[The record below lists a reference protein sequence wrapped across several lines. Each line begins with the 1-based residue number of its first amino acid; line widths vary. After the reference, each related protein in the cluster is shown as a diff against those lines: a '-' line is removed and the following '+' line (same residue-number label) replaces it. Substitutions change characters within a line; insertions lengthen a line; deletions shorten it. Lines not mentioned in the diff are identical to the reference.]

1 MSNLKYWYIDDEE
14 GSPEATTIRT
24 LNSTGV
30 EAEQLSLKNIRDF
43 GDLKNRI
50 IDLTKEDFGGLIL
63 DLRLDGQG
71 DYPTAFNATALA
83 QELRSV
89 SSMKITSIYPI
100 ILTST
105 EEKIK
110 ETYNTDKSSHDL
122 FDYKM
127 HKSSENWE
135 KRSKKLISLAN
146 GYKIIDNTPFNGV
159 SSDSKLYNLLGKKL
173 PDIRDTRVVEKLV
186 ELMDQ
191 SDKHHFINFII
202 KQFFHFTGPLVNKR
216 ILFARLGLYIDDL
229 SHDNITAILDLF
241 LDAKYTGVFAEGWD
255 RWWEVDIETVLKE
268 SFQTNFSFIS
278 AEDRVNILN
287 DKLGLNLKPFEGL
300 KFNSSTEY
308 STICEATKKPIDH
321 LEGFRVKTSHDYL
334 PWQIYKYLSL
344 FAFLE
349 RERADEIRPHPL
361 EIDKIK
367 SVREELGI

>member
-24 LNSTGV
+24 LNSTGI
-30 EAEQLSLKNIRDF
+30 EAEQLSLKNFRDF

-50 IDLTKEDFGGLIL
+50 IDLIKEDFGGLIL

-146 GYKIIDNTPFNGV
+146 GYKIIDNTSFNGV
-159 SSDSKLYNLLGKKL
+159 CSDSKLYKLLGKKL
-173 PDIRDTRVVEKLV
+173 SDIRDTRVVEKLV

-229 SHDNITAILDLF
+229 SDDNITSILDLF

-287 DKLGLNLKPFEGL
+287 EKLGLNLKPFEGL

-334 PWQIYKYLSL
+334 PWQSYKYLSL

>member
-24 LNSTGV
+24 LNFTGV

-146 GYKIIDNTPFNGV
+146 GYKIIDNTSFNGV

-361 EIDKIK
+361 EIDKIE